1 MIVRGGIEVGAG
13 LAGKTLGLCLA
24 ATLLI
29 TAVPPA
35 GAQDCGRSRTC
46 QDFRTCAE
54 ALADFRLCRRTDLDR
69 DGDGIPCETLC
80 GGDAAA
86 FRLRQ
91 AAPAPGGLGLI
102 DAGDG
107 FSCRPRKTCGQMAS
121 CDEARYHLEAC
132 GNRRLDRDGDGTPC
146 EGLCR

>member
-1 MIVRGGIEVGAG
+1 MTIPKARSSVRIV
-13 LAGKTLGLCLA
+13 LALA
-24 ATLLI
+24 ATMAQ
-29 TAVPPA
+29 AVPA
-35 GAQDCGRSRTC
+35 AAQKCSANHTC
-46 QDFRTCAE
+46 RDFSTCAD

-86 FRLRQ
+86 FGLRQ
-91 AAPAPGGLGLI
+91 AAPAPGGFGLI
-102 DAGDG
+102 DAGGG

-121 CDEARYHLEAC
+121 CDEARYHLESC
-132 GNRRLDRDGDGTPC
+132 GNRRLDRDRDGTPC